1 MHSVYNYMLCDRTG
15 KSNKIDS
22 RKIPL
27 ELRAKQPSRLEKY
40 MHLYTDAKI
49 DTMKVEELK
58 ETVQIHNLTHHDT
71 DIEQLKKVLRTTRY
85 LTFWHD
91 HATML
96 GQGYIMM
103 AVHTIFDPAAF
114 DSTRE
119 DDKDMVQTLIEEP
132 CMHMF
137 GLNSSSIEDQA
148 TLILDRVDCLEMDP
162 ETGSVTL
169 ADTCILQTV
178 PV

>member
-1 MHSVYNYMLCDRTG
+1 
-15 KSNKIDS
+15 
-22 RKIPL
+22 
-27 ELRAKQPSRLEKY
+27 

-71 DIEQLKKVLRTTRY
+71 DIEQLKKVLRTTQRTRY

-103 AVHTIFDPAAF
+103 AFHTIFDPAAF

-132 CMHMF
+132 CMYMF

-148 TLILDRVDCLEMDP
+148 TLIHDRVDCLEMDH

-169 ADTCILQTV
+169 ADACILRTV